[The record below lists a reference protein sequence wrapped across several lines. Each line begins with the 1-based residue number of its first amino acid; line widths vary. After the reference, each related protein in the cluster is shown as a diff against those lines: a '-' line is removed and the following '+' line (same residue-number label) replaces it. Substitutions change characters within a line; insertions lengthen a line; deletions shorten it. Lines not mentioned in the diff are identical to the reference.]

1 MSTEPVAINGGLAVV
16 AAIFTPLLAR
26 WGIDADGA
34 TKLFG
39 LLGALITAALAIL
52 ALLQARSKVTP
63 VVAPKTD
70 TGVPLVP
77 TPTVAPVPPI
87 VPPVVPPAPPAV

>member
-1 MSTEPVAINGGLAVV
+1 MTNEPVAINGGLAVV

-52 ALLQARSKVTP
+52 ALLQARAKVTP
-63 VVAPKTD
+63 VAAPKSD
-70 TGVPLVP
+70 TGVALVP
-77 TPTVAPVPPI
+77 VSHPAVAPI
-87 VPPVVPPAPPAV
+87 VPPAPPVPPAV